1 MLDDLDLRG
10 VTGPEARRIL
20 DLLRNVIEAQAAE
33 LATLRA
39 ENQRLRDENNRLKGE
54 QGAPTMRPAKRVG
67 ADHASERERRAE
79 RPARPRVDQDKRSLL
94 HIDRTEEREVDPALL
109 PSDAERKGY
118 AEFVVQDVALRTDT
132 VLFRCARWYAA
143 STRRSYQA
151 PLPEGYA
158 GQGPDGPGLKAVALQ
173 LYYQGQMSEPKILE
187 VLRSAGLVLS
197 AAHLS
202 TLLIDQPVFAAEY
215 EEIARAGLASSP
227 YQHLD
232 DTSTRVDGLDEQCP
246 ILCGPLYTLYRTT
259 PRKDRQ
265 AVLDVLRLG
274 APRAYQLN
282 RYAWAFLAE
291 HGLPAAALTALH
303 LLPQG
308 VDLDAD
314 TVGALWEE
322 HVPRLGPQQRAH
334 VLDAAAIGAY
344 RAQHAVPV
352 VEILVCDDAPHCKGV
367 TADLALCWV
376 HAGRHFKKLTPIF
389 AHHRALVDTFLTDF
403 WAYYHDLQAY
413 RTQPTIAERARL
425 DAAFAT
431 LFARRTG
438 YWHLD
443 ERIAKT
449 AAKKEAL
456 LCVLG
461 HPDVP
466 LHNNPAELGARHRVR
481 KRDVSFG
488 PRSRAG
494 IAAWDIFG
502 TITQTA
508 AKLGVN
514 IAHYLHDRLSGAY
527 HLPSLAAL
535 ITQRATAAHP
545 GSAVALAAA

>member
-33 LATLRA
+33 LAMLRA

-67 ADHASERERRAE
+67 ADQASERERRAE

-246 ILCGPLYTLYRTT
+246 ILCGPLYTL
-259 PRKDRQ
+259 
-265 AVLDVLRLG
+265 
-274 APRAYQLN
+274 
-282 RYAWAFLAE
+282 
-291 HGLPAAALTALH
+291 
-303 LLPQG
+303 
-308 VDLDAD
+308 
-314 TVGALWEE
+314 
-322 HVPRLGPQQRAH
+322 
-334 VLDAAAIGAY
+334 
-344 RAQHAVPV
+344 
-352 VEILVCDDAPHCKGV
+352 
-367 TADLALCWV
+367 
-376 HAGRHFKKLTPIF
+376 
-389 AHHRALVDTFLTDF
+389 
-403 WAYYHDLQAY
+403 
-413 RTQPTIAERARL
+413 
-425 DAAFAT
+425 
-431 LFARRTG
+431 
-438 YWHLD
+438 
-443 ERIAKT
+443 
-449 AAKKEAL
+449 
-456 LCVLG
+456 
-461 HPDVP
+461 
-466 LHNNPAELGARHRVR
+466 
-481 KRDVSFG
+481 
-488 PRSRAG
+488 
-494 IAAWDIFG
+494 
-502 TITQTA
+502 
-508 AKLGVN
+508 
-514 IAHYLHDRLSGAY
+514 
-527 HLPSLAAL
+527 
-535 ITQRATAAHP
+535 
-545 GSAVALAAA
+545 

>member
-1 MLDDLDLRG
+1 MLDDLDLSG
-10 VTGPEARRIL
+10 VTDPAARHIL
-20 DLLRNVIEAQAAE
+20 GLLLNVIEVQAAE
-33 LATLRA
+33 IAALRA
-39 ENQRLRDENNRLKGE
+39 ENQRLRDENNCLKGE
-54 QGAPTMRPAKRVG
+54 QGAPIILPSKRVAG
-67 ADHASERERRAE
+67 DQASERERRAE
-79 RPARPRVDQDKRSLL
+79 RPARPPVDKRAMLR
-94 HIDRTEEREVDPALL
+94 IDRIDTREVDPALL
-109 PSDAERKGY
+109 PPDAERKGY

-143 STRRSYQA
+143 STGASYQA

-158 GQGPDGPGLKAVALQ
+158 GRGHYGAGLKALALH

-187 VLRSAGLVLS
+187 VLRSVGIVIS
-197 AAHLS
+197 AAHLA
-202 TLLIDQPVFAAEY
+202 TLLTRQPVFAAEY

-232 DTSTRVDGLDEQCP
+232 ETSTRVDGVEEQCH

-259 PRKDRQ
+259 ARKDRQ

-291 HGLPAAALTALH
+291 HGLPAALVTALGH
-303 LLPQG
+303 LPQG

-314 TVGALWEE
+314 TCGALLDAQ
-322 HVPRLGPQQRAH
+322 VPRLGPQQRAH

-344 RAQHAVPV
+344 RAQHDVPV
-352 VEILVCDDAPHCKGV
+352 VGILVCDDAPQFKGV
-367 TADLALCWV
+367 TPDLALCWV
-376 HAGRHFKKLTPIF
+376 HAGRHVKKLAPIF
-389 AHHRALVDTFLTDF
+389 AQHRALVDAFLGDF
-403 WAYYHDLQAY
+403 WAYYHELRAY
-413 RTQPTIAERARL
+413 RAAPAAMERARL
-425 DAAFAT
+425 DAAFDA

-449 AAKKEAL
+449 AAKKAAL
-456 LCVLG
+456 LCVLD

-494 IAAWDIFG
+494 VTAWDIFG
-502 TITQTA
+502 TLTQTA
-508 AKLGVN
+508 AKRGVN
-514 IAHYLHDRLSGAY
+514 VAHYLHDRLSGANRM
-527 HLPSLAAL
+527 PSLAAL
-535 ITQRATAAHP
+535 ITQRAAAAHAP
-545 GSAVALAAA
+545 VALAAA